1 MTAQSELESERPFL
15 GPILGLFEPMGNE
28 DHCSRFGIS
37 KPGPQLTAATRLGR
51 NDSVLQKFIQGDS
64 RNAPRRPD
72 LFAFEGSVAQR
83 CEHVGL
89 GNSEA
94 LSHVGG

>member
-1 MTAQSELESERPFL
+1 MTEQSELGSERPFL

-37 KPGPQLTAATRLGR
+37 KPGPQLTPSTRLRR
-51 NDSVLQKFIQGDS
+51 NDSVLQKIVEGDS
-64 RNAPRRPD
+64 SNTPRRPD
-72 LFAFEGSVAQR
+72 LLAFEGSVAQC

-94 LSHVGG
+94 LGHVGG